1 MERIVD
7 EATDL
12 HQPFVVPRGD
22 GTQIQV
28 LDEDDQPELTAYSLQ
43 IMVHRAVNRKNPDG
57 SFAHPNLRQYDPGRP
72 TRADQM
78 RETTRNA
85 ISDMYNGESE
95 IYSSLRA
102 AAYVMAQMVY
112 VPEQETSF
120 ETLQHMSNMMETGL
134 GGLSEKIRQ
143 ADVVGVEEFGF

>member
-1 MERIVD
+1 MYGFTPRNHYPDIYRPEI
-7 EATDL
+7 TCSS
-12 HQPFVVPRGD
+12 QVVTRDPHE
-22 GTQIQV
+22 
-28 LDEDDQPELTAYSLQ
+28 LSFLPEIT
-43 IMVHRAVNRKNPDG
+43 G
-57 SFAHPNLRQYDPGRP
+57 SALLPNLRQYDPGRP

-112 VPEQETSF
+112 VPEQETS
-120 ETLQHMSNMMETGL
+120 
-134 GGLSEKIRQ
+134 RR
-143 ADVVGVEEFGF
+143 VVY

>member
-1 MERIVD
+1 
-7 EATDL
+7 
-12 HQPFVVPRGD
+12 
-22 GTQIQV
+22 
-28 LDEDDQPELTAYSLQ
+28 
-43 IMVHRAVNRKNPDG
+43 MVHRAVNQKNPDG

-143 ADVVGVEEFGF
+143 ADIVGVEEFGF